1 MCATPVTIPSL
12 VNKPVIIVG
21 GGIAGLASA
30 IYLARAGRTVTI
42 FEKRRYLG
50 GRAIT
55 HLRSGYRFNIG
66 AHALYRAGAA
76 AAVYRE
82 LGVPV
87 RGGTPKA
94 RGRALLGDDDFKLPV
109 RFFSLLTTSLLP
121 MKAKIEA
128 AALMFRI
135 RRIDPKPFAS
145 MSARQWIDRNVS
157 DARLRQVFE
166 ALVRLATYSD
176 RLDDLSAAVALA
188 QLKLMRRGTTYLDEG
203 WQKLVDSLHSAAVAA
218 NVNFVSSSRI
228 VGVDHHDGSVRGI
241 ELGGLEMDDHADTK
255 SLALPDLAPEGI
267 IGTRLPASTVILA
280 IDPVS
285 ASQLISD
292 ESLART
298 WSSVTPVVA
307 ACLDVALSRL
317 PKPETTFALGIDQPV
332 YFSVHSAWGQLTP
345 KGGAL
350 VHLAKYRQLPVKFI
364 GDELEPERVRRGEE
378 SAADERELES
388 LLDRLQP
395 GWREVVVHRRFLPSM
410 NVSNAL
416 VKPGTTRPSPV
427 TPIHGLYI
435 AGDWVGDEGWLSDA
449 ALSSARAAAKAILD
463 SPES

>member
-1 MCATPVTIPSL
+1 MS
-12 VNKPVIIVG
+12 KSVIIVG

-30 IYLARAGRTVTI
+30 IYLARAGHIVTI

-66 AHALYRAGAA
+66 AHALYRAGGA

-82 LGVPV
+82 LGIPV

-94 RGRALLGDDDFKLPV
+94 KGRALLGNDDFKLPV
-109 RFFSLLTTSLLP
+109 RFFSLLATSLLP
-121 MKAKIEA
+121 LKAKFEA
-128 AALMFRI
+128 MRLWWRI

-145 MSARQWIDRNVS
+145 ISAKQWLKENIS
-157 DARLRQVFE
+157 DPRLRDVME
-166 ALVRLATYSD
+166 ALVRLATYCD
-176 RLDDLSAAVALA
+176 RLDDLSASVALG
-188 QLKLMRRGTTYLDEG
+188 QLKLLRRGATYVDEG

-218 NVNFVSSSRI
+218 NVNFISASRI
-228 VGVDHHDGSVRGI
+228 VGVEHRDGAVTGI
-241 ELGGLEMDDHADTK
+241 ELGGLEMDDHGDTK
-255 SLALPDLAPEGI
+255 SLMLPDLAPEGI
-267 IGTRLPASTVILA
+267 VGTRLPAQTVLLA

-285 ASQLISD
+285 AAELITD
-292 ESLART
+292 EELARA
-298 WSSVTPVVA
+298 WSAPPPVVA

-317 PKPETTFALGIDQPV
+317 PNPDTTFALGIDQPT
-332 YFSVHSAWGQLTP
+332 YFSVHSLWAQLTP

-350 VHLAKYRQLPVKFI
+350 LHLVKYRKQAVKFI
-364 GDELEPERVRRGEE
+364 GDELEPERIRRGEE

-395 GWREVVVHRRFLPSM
+395 GWREHVVHRRFLPSM
-410 NVSNAL
+410 NVSNAI
-416 VKPGTTRPSPV
+416 VKPGATRPSAV
-427 TPIHGLYI
+427 TPIRGLYI

-449 ALSSARAAAKAILD
+449 ALTSARAAAKAILA
-463 SPES
+463 STSA